1 MNENIS
7 NDTYDSPDAHTS
19 ETMFLSGLS
28 NAVNVE
34 DGREIGLLRSN
45 EGSNDIT
52 KIDYVRYDVR
62 YHIRNLDHISV
73 IY

>member
-7 NDTYDSPDAHTS
+7 NDTYDSLDAHTS
-19 ETMFLSGLS
+19 ETMFPSGLS

-52 KIDYVRYDVR
+52 EIDYVRYDVR
-62 YHIRNLDHISV
+62 YHTCNHDHIST
-73 IY
+73 